1 MSIDSPTPS
10 PYDIVT
16 LWLADAKNSE
26 PNDPDAACLSTV
38 DTDGYPNARVVLVR
52 QIDENGFCFF
62 TNYNSK
68 KGKELQATHKAA
80 LTFHWKS
87 QGRQMRIRGDIEK
100 VTAEQSDSYYQ
111 SRPLGNRIGAWA
123 SRQSEQM
130 DSRQTLIDRVAE
142 AEQKFGENP
151 PRPDHWGGFRL
162 RPITIEFW
170 QEGAHRLH
178 DRLVYTKTKDGT
190 GWTTTRLYP

>member
-1 MSIDSPTPS
+1 MTIDNPPLSPFDLVS
-10 PYDIVT
+10 
-16 LWLADAKNSE
+16 LWLDDAKISE

-38 DTDGYPNARVVLVR
+38 DSDGYPNARVVLVR

-68 KGKELQATHKAA
+68 KGEELELTHKAA

-87 QGRQMRIRGDIEK
+87 KGRQIRIRGNVEK
-100 VTAEQSDSYYQ
+100 VLAAESDSYYQ

-123 SRQSEQM
+123 SRQSETL
-130 DSRQTLIDRVAE
+130 DSRETLINRVTE
-142 AEQKFGENP
+142 AEQKFGTAP

-162 RPITIEFW
+162 TPLTIEFW

-178 DRLVYTKTKDGT
+178 DRLVYTKGANGTWSTK
-190 GWTTTRLYP
+190 RLYP